1 MNNKLEDNMI
11 NEEDLEISKSKR
23 KKFKVSSSFLFT
35 KNKITINKKCL
46 FTLYTGKILKFV
58 LKFMYGRIYK

>member
-23 KKFKVSSSFLFT
+23 KKFKVSSSFFVY
-35 KNKITINKKCL
+35 KK
-46 FTLYTGKILKFV
+46 
-58 LKFMYGRIYK
+58 

>member
-23 KKFKVSSSFLFT
+23 KKFKVSSSFCLQKIKLRLI
-35 KNKITINKKCL
+35 KNVFL
-46 FTLYTGKILKFV
+46 PYTLEKY
-58 LKFMYGRIYK
+58 